1 VPAGQ
6 FSYFDFKRE
15 DLRVA
20 GEEGTG
26 RLQVRAG
33 IQVALMDGSVRS
45 VKSFPVTIE
54 LMDSH
59 SGGSYYTGTV
69 TVSSDGLG
77 D

>member
-1 VPAGQ
+1 MPAGQ
-6 FSYFDFKRE
+6 FRYFDFKRE
-15 DLRVA
+15 DLRVT
-20 GEEGTG
+20 GEEDTG

-45 VKSFPVTIE
+45 VKSFPVTSE

-59 SGGSYYTGTV
+59 SGGSYYNGSV
-69 TVSSDGLG
+69 TVSRDGFG